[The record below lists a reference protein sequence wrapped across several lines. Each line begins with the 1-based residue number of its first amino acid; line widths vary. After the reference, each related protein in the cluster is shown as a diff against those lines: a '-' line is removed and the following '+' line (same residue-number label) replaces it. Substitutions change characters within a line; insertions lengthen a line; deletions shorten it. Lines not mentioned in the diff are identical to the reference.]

1 MQVDVRS
8 LELPEGAD
16 LIWQGFNCPVP
27 YEGEG
32 VILTYGEPRRVEVF
46 EVVRVTHRLT
56 AWNSPANG
64 SHDSITVWVKAKD
77 AVVGRWSK
85 P

>member
-8 LELPEGAD
+8 LELPEGED

-32 VILTYGEPRRVEVF
+32 IILTYGEPRKVEVF

-56 AWNSPANG
+56 AWNGVNG
-64 SHDSITVWVKAKD
+64 SHDAITVWARAKE